1 MDWQT
6 RVENWAEERNLIQGS
21 AASLQLAKLL
31 EEVGELA
38 TAIAIGDISGA
49 LDGIGDACVVLTIMA
64 KQLGSGLDECQEMA
78 WEEIKDRKGYL
89 LDGVFVKEEPNVSGI

>member
-1 MDWQT
+1 VDWQA
-6 RVENWAEERNLIQGS
+6 RVEKWADERNLIQGS

-38 TAIAIGDISGA
+38 TAVAIGDISGA

-64 KQLGSGLDECQEMA
+64 KQLGSGLDECQELA
-78 WEEIKDRKGYL
+78 WEEIKDRKGFL
-89 LDGVFVKEEPNVSGI
+89 LDGVFIKEA